1 MDLPDSIRK
10 ELTLSAPRDRA
21 WRALTDPAELLRWF
35 PTHAAEV
42 DLQPGGAVRFSWE
55 GSGDEGVIDEVES
68 GERLVFR
75 WRIQGSDRPYTR
87 VAITLTDV
95 PEGGTR
101 LVLTEDGFAAFADD
115 ERDDMI
121 TSNTSGWAEEL
132 EELRVLV
139 ESPEMSIRQG

>member
-10 ELTLSAPRDRA
+10 ELTLSAPRDRV

-42 DLQPGGAVRFSWE
+42 DLRPGGAVRFSWQD
-55 GSGDEGVIDEVES
+55 SGDEGVIDEVEP

-75 WRIQGSDRPYTR
+75 WRMQGSDRPYTR

-101 LVLTEDGFAAFADD
+101 LVLSEDGFAAFADD
-115 ERDDMI
+115 ERDDMLAG
-121 TSNTSGWAEEL
+121 NTSGWAEEL
-132 EELRVLV
+132 EELRALV
-139 ESPEMSIRQG
+139 ESPEMSVRPG